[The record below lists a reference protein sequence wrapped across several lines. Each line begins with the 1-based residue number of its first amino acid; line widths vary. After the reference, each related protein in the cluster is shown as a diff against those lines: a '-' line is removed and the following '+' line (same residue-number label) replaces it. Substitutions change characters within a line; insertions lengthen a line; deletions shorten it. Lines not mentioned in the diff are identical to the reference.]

1 MIIFN
6 FKFRDMKKQVLM
18 MAALALALG
27 GCSKTETTGSAQGG
41 TIGFAGSGVNNITKA
56 GDLVDNNFRKFYVYG
71 SYQET
76 GGTIVDRFTKQE
88 VTKPENTWG
97 YTPTQYWA
105 NGTWRFGAYYSD
117 AAEGGVVPSWSYAD
131 GLKLVVNSDNSH
143 QGDLVYAAP
152 ENDITVDDATT
163 YNTEVSLTFK
173 HLLSKIQFK
182 FTMGESVAAYT
193 VKLSNFKVA
202 NIITDG
208 TWEKDRCTVGST
220 KAEAGYT
227 DFATTE
233 TIAEGGLV
241 AGPFYVIPQAVGTDA
256 NAFTIT
262 FNAEVTDG
270 KTVYKN
276 GTVTAT
282 VPVGS
287 YPNWDAQNYYQYSA
301 EINMTNIDDPNT
313 PDEDLQPIV
322 FAVEDLDGWDT
333 ITPEISTTLNDVEP

>member
-1 MIIFN
+1 M
-6 FKFRDMKKQVLM
+6 
-18 MAALALALG
+18 
-27 GCSKTETTGSAQGG
+27 
-41 TIGFAGSGVNNITKA
+41 
-56 GDLVDNNFRKFYVYG
+56 
-71 SYQET
+71 
-76 GGTIVDRFTKQE
+76 
-88 VTKPENTWG
+88 
-97 YTPTQYWA
+97 
-105 NGTWRFGAYYSD
+105 
-117 AAEGGVVPSWSYAD
+117 
-131 GLKLVVNSDNSH
+131 
-143 QGDLVYAAP
+143 
-152 ENDITVDDATT
+152 
-163 YNTEVSLTFK
+163 
-173 HLLSKIQFK
+173 
-182 FTMGESVAAYT
+182 
-193 VKLSNFKVA
+193 
-202 NIITDG
+202 
-208 TWEKDRCTVGST
+208 
-220 KAEAGYT
+220 
-227 DFATTE
+227 
-233 TIAEGGLV
+233 V

>member
-56 GDLVDNNFRKFYVYG
+56 GDLTDENFTKFYVYG
-71 SYQET
+71 GYGT
-76 GGTIVDRFTKQE
+76 GANQSVFDGEEVTGTISGDWSYT
-88 VTKPENTWG
+88 NTR
-97 YTPTQYWA
+97 YWA
-105 NGTWRFGAYYSD
+105 VGNWKFGAYSTN
-117 AAEGGVVPSWSYAD
+117 APEGGVTSDWNYD
-131 GLKLVVNSDNSH
+131 TELTLEVNSDNSH
-143 QGDLVYAAP
+143 QGDLVYA
-152 ENDITVDDATT
+152 EATRNVT
-163 YNTEVSLTFK
+163 DVTSPGGDVSLNFK

-193 VKLSNFKVA
+193 VKLTNFKVA

-220 KAEAGYT
+220 KADAGYT
-227 DFATTE
+227 DFATAE
-233 TIAEGGLV
+233 TINATNGLV

-301 EINMTNIDDPNT
+301 ETNMTNIDDPNT
-313 PDEDLQPIV
+313 PDEELQPIV
-322 FAVEDLDGWDT
+322 FAVSELESWEEMTNVD
-333 ITPEISTTLNDVEP
+333 TTLDAVE